1 MSESNI
7 LDRAREVYAI
17 ICQALDEIKTPY
29 TKNENEFSAQLNLTG
44 RNRSVNANICV
55 DYENELVT
63 LVSPLP
69 TKIPKD
75 RYFEGAVAINAVNF
89 IVQDGGF
96 TYNIENGEVAFRLNC
111 SYNSREITKELV
123 VYILTCSFMTVDTL
137 NSKLDKLVKGETE
150 LETFVS
156 QFGY

>member
-1 MSESNI
+1 MSEANI
-7 LDRAREVYAI
+7 LDRAREVYAV
-17 ICQALDEIKTPY
+17 ICQALDELKTPY
-29 TKNENEFSAQLNLTG
+29 TKSQNEFSAQLNLTG
-44 RNRSVNANICV
+44 RNRSVNANIRV

-63 LVSPLP
+63 LVSLLP
-69 TKIPKD
+69 IKIPND

-96 TYNIENGEVAFRLNC
+96 AYNIENGEVAFRLNC

-123 VYILTCSFMTVDTL
+123 VYILTCSFTTVDAV
-137 NSKLDKLVKGETE
+137 NDKLNKLVTSETE